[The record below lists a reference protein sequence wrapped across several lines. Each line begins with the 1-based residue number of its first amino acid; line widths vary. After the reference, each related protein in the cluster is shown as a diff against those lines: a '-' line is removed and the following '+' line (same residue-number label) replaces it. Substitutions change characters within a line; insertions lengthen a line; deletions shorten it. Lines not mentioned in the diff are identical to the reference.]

1 MNITF
6 KKGESTSKY
15 LDTTYKQNK
24 CLSIPLPHIAS

>member
-15 LDTTYKQNK
+15 FDTTYKQNK